1 MLVKKSYI
9 KVFGQKIVFQQL
21 LNDLIKLETEGIEL
35 QGRRVKCQLFSF
47 LGDNLGSHM
56 IGGFSESFSCEFFC
70 RYCLMT
76 KDKFKTEPYESGVL
90 RNVSH
95 YETVV
100 KRLQLQNA
108 NMMHGIKINS
118 VFNQLQSF
126 HVCRPGLPP
135 CIGHDLFEGV
145 VAYDLP
151 LFVKHFVDQH
161 WFTYDILNARIRRFL
176 YMGCDAAS
184 KPPAFSV
191 NGKRLA
197 GQAVEN
203 WCLLRLF
210 PIIVHDLISVPTDRV
225 WLLLLQL
232 KLVVELSCAPALSH
246 AQVGYLNVAIKEYVC
261 DRISLFP
268 NHNLRPKHH
277 FMIHYAYLFLQF
289 GPLIRLWTMRL
300 ESKHSYFKKAMRNI
314 RNFKNVTKTLAHL
327 HQLYYCYMHTG
338 TFLKDPLI
346 YDDIPRSNITVC
358 DSRIQQLLMS
368 SGLLET
374 NPVITSKVEYHGT
387 AYQEGMIV
395 VFRDEDSEH
404 HRFGLILHLVISCS
418 KEFCLVVKRL
428 NSSLVCNMGVYCLTE
443 EKNCL
448 IKVIKCFD
456 LVDYMPL
463 HSYTVD
469 GNKLLSLKHA
479 LLSVA

>member
-1 MLVKKSYI
+1 MLLYQDSFEICNPLGSSKKKHKLLAVYAMIGNLPPQYRSSLDNIILVMLIKESHI

-35 QGRRVKCQLFSF
+35 QGRRVKCQLFSV

-161 WFTYDILNARIRRFL
+161 WFTYDILNAQIRRFL
-176 YMGCDAAS
+176 YMGYDAAS

-203 WCLLRLF
+203 WCLLKT
-210 PIIVHDLISVPTDRV
+210 IS
-225 WLLLLQL
+225 
-232 KLVVELSCAPALSH
+232 
-246 AQVGYLNVAIKEYVC
+246 N
-261 DRISLFP
+261 
-268 NHNLRPKHH
+268 
-277 FMIHYAYLFLQF
+277 
-289 GPLIRLWTMRL
+289 
-300 ESKHSYFKKAMRNI
+300 
-314 RNFKNVTKTLAHL
+314 
-327 HQLYYCYMHTG
+327 
-338 TFLKDPLI
+338 
-346 YDDIPRSNITVC
+346 
-358 DSRIQQLLMS
+358 
-368 SGLLET
+368 
-374 NPVITSKVEYHGT
+374 
-387 AYQEGMIV
+387 
-395 VFRDEDSEH
+395 
-404 HRFGLILHLVISCS
+404 
-418 KEFCLVVKRL
+418 
-428 NSSLVCNMGVYCLTE
+428 
-443 EKNCL
+443 NC
-448 IKVIKCFD
+448 V
-456 LVDYMPL
+456 
-463 HSYTVD
+463 
-469 GNKLLSLKHA
+469 
-479 LLSVA
+479 